1 MLSLSKTQLNS
12 RCECQRN
19 RGGGSQSE
27 SCVRPVFLQLSR
39 NMHVIF
45 CTYDSSVNEQF
56 LLHNISFCIGAPSTI
71 FSNLYVCI
79 ALWVLFEFCD
89 YPLSSCLTP
98 AFPVHAQF
106 SCFLF
111 PLHPNPSLLLFLV
124 FFQRSGEERLRGVG
138 MRRREGQESM
148 KGRVG
153 RGVWMASVWE
163 RKENDC
169 VCVCVS
175 AGAQPPDRFSVS
187 VIDPVSSDG
196 VLIYSVLLRRTLA
209 LFENPAASFFPAT
222 FPQLPL
228 LLLWRFHCGHIS
240 ILTRDYFIFPPI
252 KIKAT
257 DSSPH
262 ASSFVFFC
270 ISESNIKEYNLVQ
283 PHSPHPSPSL
293 ALHFSPR
300 IFNVGEV
307 A

>member
-169 VCVCVS
+169 VCVCVGGRS
-175 AGAQPPDRFSVS
+175 ASWQIQCQCHWSRLKRRRAYLFSPFETHACS
-187 VIDPVSSDG
+187 VWKSSR
-196 VLIYSVLLRRTLA
+196 LFLSCNISTASSA
-209 LFENPAASFFPAT
+209 LTVEI
-222 FPQLPL
+222 PL
-228 LLLWRFHCGHIS
+228 WPHFHFDEG
-240 ILTRDYFIFPPI
+240 LFYFPP
-252 KIKAT
+252 
-257 DSSPH
+257 H
-262 ASSFVFFC
+262 QNQGHGLLASRLFVCLFLYFWV
-270 ISESNIKEYNLVQ
+270 EY
-283 PHSPHPSPSL
+283 
-293 ALHFSPR
+293 
-300 IFNVGEV
+300 
-307 A
+307 

>member
-12 RCECQRN
+12 WCECQRN

-56 LLHNISFCIGAPSTI
+56 LLHNISFCIGTPSTI

-124 FFQRSGEERLRGVG
+124 LFRRSGEERLRGMG

-169 VCVCVS
+169 VCVCLCRRELS
-175 AGAQPPDRFSVS
+175 LLTDSVS
-187 VIDPVSSDG
+187 VS
-196 VLIYSVLLRRTLA
+196 LIPSQATACLFIQSFRDARLLYLKIQPP
-209 LFENPAASFFPAT
+209 LSFLQHFHSFLCSYCGDSTVAT
-222 FPQLPL
+222 FPF
-228 LLLWRFHCGHIS
+228 WRGI
-240 ILTRDYFIFPPI
+240 ILF
-252 KIKAT
+252 
-257 DSSPH
+257 SPH
-262 ASSFVFFC
+262 QNQGHGLLASRLFVCLFLYFWV
-270 ISESNIKEYNLVQ
+270 EY
-283 PHSPHPSPSL
+283 
-293 ALHFSPR
+293 
-300 IFNVGEV
+300 
-307 A
+307 